1 MKNNST
7 MKFFK
12 MKLLIVTGLILVSM
26 SSFVFAANGKIT
38 GRVTDRETGEP
49 LPSATVVITHV
60 AAADGKE
67 VPLPKTI
74 GAATDADGYYF
85 ILNVQPGVYT
95 LSASIIG
102 YTPTVQ
108 KSVRVDLDRTITAN
122 FQLGST
128 SIQTEQVTV
137 VAPREIIKQDVSGT
151 QEVVASARIEQ
162 MPVLR
167 LDEFMGRIKGVEL
180 ISNSEGNGLSVRG
193 GNIRETDIRLDG
205 MSLQD
210 PRSGNS
216 YLALNSTTIQ
226 QVQVLTGG
234 FEAKYGGIQSGL
246 LNVVTKDGQRDRYT
260 VSLKMDV
267 APAGQR
273 RYFGTDPY
281 SDSSWVY
288 KVYAGQYAMNG
299 IRTKEDSAAVPSD
312 FWGFPGWVKARTIQA
327 LKKDIGMFTADQL
340 RDLWLAQHPHYTYQ
354 DKPDYYLEGSITGP
368 VPGEWIP
375 GYGEFAKRST
385 FLMGFKYENSQF
397 AFPVGG
403 RDHYL
408 DWNGQIK
415 ITTALKDN
423 MRLAVNGMYA
433 KVSTLSGG
441 SRTSFGGALSDQASS
456 FGFLN
461 NTESSVKSQA
471 ALLGGASYDQMFN
484 RSRLQFFDQKYMV
497 GGARLT
503 HTLSDK
509 AFYTLDFQMGYTDQ
523 NLQPFRADTSNPNF
537 WYTMYSAATKKYYR
551 FPLPIYGSPNAST
564 NYGADPL
571 GNYKLYGGTQRV
583 DSSYTT
589 TFQLKGD
596 FTAQLG
602 RHNQLDAGFSAKM
615 EDFFVYT
622 GTWFQSQLSYTPDT
636 WQYLK
641 SHPLQIG
648 LYAQDKLEFEGM
660 ILNAGFRVD
669 YFNPFKKGFQVGF
682 PESEEYARLMN
693 DIYPNLP
700 GDAMS
705 YERWLAFRDLIANP
719 PGWPRTENASQIYL
733 SPRLGVSFPITED
746 SKMYFNYGTF
756 YQRQPMAFLY
766 DTYTVLGGVT
776 VPTPGLAMEKTVSYE
791 FGYEQMFLSDLIA
804 NVTAYYKDIS
814 NRALA
819 RTYVNWYEDNNVTE
833 YVPDG
838 YKDVRG
844 VELRFEKP
852 VGKFVTFNAMYDYM
866 VASSGQS
873 GLSTIYENMV
883 KYRDNALR
891 SAAVYRSD
899 PLPRANANLN
909 LHTPSDLGD
918 GFYGLNYLIGDLYAD
933 FFFEWRS
940 GGRFLLN
947 PGETDVNLWKYAEII
962 DYWNIDFRAS
972 KAINTSF
979 GSLELVFTVKN
990 LTNNKWLSTG
1000 NMTQKQYNDYKNS
1013 LQTPDKGGNDKW
1025 GQWKSDDNHIKTG
1038 WLDAPI
1044 FLNPRRILFG
1054 LRINI

>member
-1 MKNNST
+1 MKKKST
-7 MKFFK
+7 IKFFR
-12 MKLLIVTGLILVSM
+12 MKLLLVTGLVLVAM
-26 SSFVFAANGKIT
+26 NSFVFAANGKIT
-38 GRVTDRETGEP
+38 GRVTDKETGEP
-49 LPSATVVITHV
+49 LPAATVVITHV
-60 AAADGKE
+60 VAADGRE
-67 VPLPKTI
+67 VPLPKTR

-85 ILNVQPGVYT
+85 IMNVEPGVYT
-95 LSASIIG
+95 LKASIIG
-102 YTPTVQ
+102 YQATVQ
-108 KSVRVDLDRTITAN
+108 KGVRVDLDRTITAN
-122 FQLGST
+122 FQLGT
-128 SIQTEQVTV
+128 TAIQTEQITV

-180 ISNSEGNGLSVRG
+180 VSNSEGNGLSVRG
-193 GNIRETDIRLDG
+193 GNIRETDVRLDG
-205 MSLQD
+205 ISLQD

-216 YLALNSTTIQ
+216 YIALNSTTIQ

-273 RYFGTDPY
+273 RYFGTNPY
-281 SDSSWVY
+281 SDSSWIY
-288 KVYAGQYAMNG
+288 KVYAGQYAMSG
-299 IRTKEDSAAVPSD
+299 VTKADQTVVPKD
-312 FWGFPGWVKARTIQA
+312 FWNFPGWVKARTMGAYSKQ
-327 LKKDIGMFTADQL
+327 IGMFTPDQIL
-340 RDLWLAQHPHYTYQ
+340 GLWKAQHPQYNYQ
-354 DKPDYYLEGSITGP
+354 NKPDYYFEGSLTGP
-368 VPGEWIP
+368 VPGEWVP
-375 GYGEFAKRST
+375 LYGEFAKRST
-385 FLMGFKYENSQF
+385 FLLGFKYENSQF
-397 AFPVGG
+397 AFPLGG

-408 DWNGQIK
+408 DWNGQLK
-415 ITTALKDN
+415 VTTQLQEN
-423 MRLAVNGMYA
+423 MRLSVNGMFA
-433 KVSTLSGG
+433 NISTLSGG
-441 SRTSFGGALSDQASS
+441 SKTSFGGALSDEASS

-461 NTESSVKSQA
+461 STESSVRSQA
-471 ALLGGASYDQMFN
+471 ALLGGASSDQIFN
-484 RSRLQFFDQKYMV
+484 LSRLQFFDQKYIV

-503 HTLSDK
+503 HTLSAK

-537 WYTMYSAATKKYYR
+537 WYSMYSDVTKKTYR

-564 NYGADPL
+564 NYGTDPL

-596 FTAQLG
+596 FTAQIG
-602 RHNQLDAGFSAKM
+602 RHNQLDAGFSARL

-622 GTWFQSQLSYTPDT
+622 GTWYQSQLAYTPDT

-641 SHPLQIG
+641 SNPLQVG

-660 ILNAGFRVD
+660 ILNAGLRVD

-682 PESEEYARLMN
+682 PESEEYARMMN

-700 GDAMS
+700 GDPMS
-705 YERWLAFRDLIANP
+705 YERWAAYRDLIANP
-719 PGWPRTENASQIYL
+719 PGWPRTNNQSQIYL
-733 SPRLGVSFPITED
+733 SPRLGVSFPITEA

-756 YQRQPMAFLY
+756 YQRQPMSFLY

-776 VPTPGLAMEKTVSYE
+776 VPTPGLLMEKTTSYE
-791 FGYEQMFLSDLIA
+791 FGYEQMMFADLIA

-838 YKDVRG
+838 YKDIRG
-844 VELRFEKP
+844 VELRLEKS
-852 VGKFVTFNAMYDYM
+852 VGRFVTFNAMYDYM

-873 GLSTIYENMV
+873 GLATIYENLV
-883 KYRDNALR
+883 KYKDNAAR
-891 SAAVYRSD
+891 YAGVYSSV
-899 PLPRANANLN
+899 PLPRANVNLN
-909 LHTPSDLGD
+909 LHTPSDLGE

-940 GGRFLLN
+940 GGRTLLN
-947 PGETDVNLWKYAEII
+947 SVEQDPSLWIYAENVN
-962 DYWNIDFRAS
+962 YWNIDFRAS
-972 KAINTSF
+972 KAFNTSF

-990 LTNNKWLSTG
+990 LTNNKWLSIG
-1000 NMTQKQYNDYKNS
+1000 NMTQNQYDAYKKS
-1013 LQTPDKGGNDKW
+1013 LKTPDKGGTDKI
-1025 GQWKSDDNHIKTG
+1025 GQYKSDDNHIDTG
-1038 WLDAPI
+1038 WLEAPI